1 MRWHSRGDTE
11 RLSWWSGFIV
21 SAGVLLTFMQLG
33 AQIAISV
40 GWITKPGGDLGQFYI
55 GVVVLLIGVGLMTM
69 ISLASRPRSSVRPAD
84 WEDRGSGI

>member
-1 MRWHSRGDTE
+1 MRWHSRGDSE

-21 SAGVLLTFMQLG
+21 SAGVLLTFMQLM

-40 GWITKPGGDLGQFYI
+40 GWIKKPGGELGSFYI

-69 ISLASRPRSSVRPAD
+69 ISIISRSKSSAPPRDSD
-84 WEDRGSGI
+84 DQGLGI